1 MVYFCIGKCSKVMN
15 KAERT
20 KQFIVEMTA
29 PVFNEKGYSGTSLS
43 DMTNAT
49 GLTKGSIYGNFA
61 GKDEV
66 AVACFDYNLQ
76 KVNRIIHQ
84 EMQKKESGRDKLLVY
99 VHVYENFLKHPFP
112 AGGCPILNTATEAD
126 DTHPLLKQKA
136 IDAVQLWKSKITAI
150 IETGIRKGEFSKKA
164 NAEQTALTMIAMI
177 EGCIMIAKL
186 TGKMHYRKYVMR
198 SVEKII
204 DAL

>member
-1 MVYFCIGKCSKVMN
+1 MN
-15 KAERT
+15 KAEKT

-29 PVFNEKGYSGTSLS
+29 PVFNEKGYTGTSLT

-61 GKDEV
+61 NKDEV
-66 AVACFDYNLQ
+66 ALACFDYNLKKVTTIIRQELDKQ
-76 KVNRIIHQ
+76 KTY
-84 EMQKKESGRDKLLVY
+84 RDKLLVY

-112 AGGCPILNTATEAD
+112 IGGCPILNTATEAD

-136 IDAVQLWKSKITAI
+136 TDAILSWKGVIMDL
-150 IETGIRKGEFSKKA
+150 IEKGKDNGEFSEDV
-164 NAEQTALTMIAMI
+164 NAEQTALTMIATI

-186 TGKMHYRKYVMR
+186 TGKMNYRNTIMQ
-198 SVEKII
+198 SVEKMVNG
-204 DAL
+204 L

>member
-1 MVYFCIGKCSKVMN
+1 MVYFCTVKGIRVMN
-15 KAERT
+15 KAEKT

-29 PVFNEKGYSGTSLS
+29 PVFNEKGYTGTSLN

-61 GKDEV
+61 NKDEV
-66 AVACFDYNLQ
+66 ALACFDYNLK
-76 KVNRIIHQ
+76 KVGNIIRQ
-84 EMQKKESGRDKLLVY
+84 EMDKKDTCRDKLLVY

-112 AGGCPILNTATEAD
+112 AGGCPILNTAIEAD

-136 IDAVQLWKSKITAI
+136 ADAI
-150 IETGIRKGEFSKKA
+150 IAWKGIITRLIDKGIATGEFSEDV
-164 NAEQTALTMIAMI
+164 NTEQVALTMIATI

-186 TGKMHYRKYVMR
+186 TGKMNYRNSIMQ
-198 SVEKII
+198 SVEKMINE
-204 DAL
+204 L